1 MKAITLLALLLAS
14 CSIPL
19 PDLSKVP
26 LPDVSKPSSSAIQLL
41 VPLYDLS
48 YANQVV
54 DASRS
59 KKIGI
64 ILNVVDGPGKSKD
77 KGWDKVINS
86 LKGNNA
92 VLFGYIDM
100 VTWQGDKSTQ
110 RPSSDIQD
118 DADKWG
124 SLYGINQFFFDDWQK
139 NTSVPESA
147 TSIANPGYDMKTT
160 CRYTLVWETKGYLKS
175 KPSSQNHQAVFA
187 MKEADFRPALE
198 LAKKRGVEWFYAVA
212 ADDNWQAYDN
222 LPPYF
227 DEMVSSL

>member
-1 MKAITLLALLLAS
+1 MNKSIILSAVSIFALAS
-14 CSIPL
+14 CLIPV

-26 LPDVSKPSSSAIQLL
+26 LPDVSKPSSTIQLL

-48 YANQVV
+48 YASQVV

-59 KKIGI
+59 KKIG
-64 ILNVVDGPGKSKD
+64 
-77 KGWDKVINS
+77 VI

-118 DADKWG
+118 DASKWK
-124 SLYGINQFFFDDWQK
+124 SLYGVNQFFFDDWQR
-139 NTSVPESA
+139 NTSVPEAA

-160 CRYTLVWETKGYLKS
+160 CKYTLVWETKGYLKS
-175 KPSSQNHQAVFA
+175 KPSSQGNQAVFA
-187 MKEADFRPALE
+187 MKESDFKPALD
-198 LAKKRGVEWFYAVA
+198 LAKKRGVKWFYAVA
-212 ADDNWQAYDN
+212 ADDTWQAYDK

-227 DEMVSSL
+227 EEMVSSL